1 MKTQKISKENLK
13 KIHDVA
19 CDSWKKKIEGYANR
33 KPFDSEI
40 ELTENEID
48 EMFAA
53 SDAKQKQV
61 LSKLFVKE
69 IKGIMGK
76 VTSYKTAC
84 EVLGLSTETKRT
96 PFERLCIIIK
106 ALNEGWWPDFKNS
119 NEYKYWNYFII
130 RNGVFSYYVT
140 SYCRNTSMYVPSALY
155 LKSRELAEYAAEIAL
170 EDYREVYM

>member
-1 MKTQKISKENLK
+1 MKTQTITKENLK

-19 CDSWKKKIEGYANR
+19 CNDWKKKLEGYANR

-40 ELTENEID
+40 ELTEDEID

-53 SDAKQKQV
+53 SDANQKQV
-61 LSKLFVKE
+61 LSKFFVKE
-69 IKGIMGK
+69 RKGIMGK

-84 EVLGLSTETKRT
+84 EVLGISSETKRT

-119 NEYKYWNYFII
+119 SEYKYWNYFIM
-130 RNGVFSYYVT
+130 RDGVFSFSVVYY
-140 SYCRNTSMYVPSALY
+140 SNNNMYVPSALY
-155 LKSRELAEYAAEIAL
+155 LKSRELAEYAVEIAF
-170 EDYREVYM
+170 EEYREVYM